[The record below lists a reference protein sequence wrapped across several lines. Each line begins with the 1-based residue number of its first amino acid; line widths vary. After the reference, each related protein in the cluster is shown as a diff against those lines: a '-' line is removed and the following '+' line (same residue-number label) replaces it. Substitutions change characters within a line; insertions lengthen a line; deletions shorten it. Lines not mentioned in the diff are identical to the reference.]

1 MFTGIIEEVGK
12 IKSVIGN
19 RESSRLAIYASKV
32 LENTKVGDSIST
44 NGVCLTVTSIHNN
57 YFEADVMHETL
68 LRSNLGEL
76 KTQDKVNLER
86 ALLVNER
93 FGGHIVSGHIDGTG
107 VIKDIS
113 KDGISVIL
121 TISAPKEILKYIIE
135 KGSIAID
142 GVSLT
147 VISACE
153 NIFKVGIIPH
163 TGVNTILLDKV
174 VSDKVNLENDLIGKY
189 VEKLIN
195 FKDEKENKS
204 NINKDF
210 LRINGF
216 M

>member
-12 IKSVIGN
+12 VKSISN
-19 RESSRLAIYASKV
+19 SSDSSKLSIYASKV
-32 LENTKVGDSIST
+32 LENTKVGDSIAT

-57 YFEADVMHETL
+57 YFEADAMHETL

-76 KTQDKVNLER
+76 KTSDKINLER
-86 ALLVNER
+86 AVLLNER
-93 FGGHIVSGHIDGTG
+93 LGGHIVSGHIDGTG

-113 KDGISVIL
+113 KDGISMIL
-121 TISAPKEILKYIIE
+121 TIEAPSNILKFIIE

-147 VISACE
+147 VIYVDE
-153 NIFKVGIIPH
+153 NVFKVGIIPH
-163 TGVNTILLDKV
+163 TGVNTILLEKSI
-174 VSDKVNLENDLIGKY
+174 SDKVNLESDLIGKY
-189 VEKLIN
+189 VERLLN
-195 FKDEKENKS
+195 FNDKKESNS

-210 LRINGF
+210 LRMNGF